1 MLTIANFP
9 KFNEKDIKTF
19 KNIWLLKKI
28 TKPTILQQP
37 ETMYKTDQWQLTLI
51 CMKYFCNV
59 TA

>member
-9 KFNEKDIKTF
+9 KFNEKDIRTL

-37 ETMYKTDQWQLTLI
+37 ETMYKTDQWQLS
-51 CMKYFCNV
+51 N
-59 TA
+59 